1 MQNFVE
7 LKLKQDVL
15 ARYGL
20 PDILYPVHI
29 NLLEVVA
36 GGGDLPL
43 AALLYGLQQRS
54 REAWH
59 DWKQFDAA
67 LERLAILVAP
77 VDDRGVISLS
87 GDNWWLEIGPVD
99 LDSKLV
105 TIQRGDEL
113 IAAITQREDGRLRV
127 AAFCPLDAKSV
138 EYLIGLGQNPHPE
151 YGVCM
156 RENNWEYALDC
167 SAGMGNAYAADEGKA
182 YLSYWEFGIGI
193 QNDGSENPIFRPYK
207 DLIARSAALVAT
219 ELGVYYSLSDEGV
232 LNTEKQNLPEEVS
245 MNTQL
250 IEVASWRIVSE
261 LHRRYSGHFVMVE
274 THPGGGQYDCLS
286 LFHDKRHIADFNRV
300 GNFNVFSCKQ
310 DPSSKSIWQLLAEEP
325 PQDVL
330 DQVCRRLDLNIPA
343 KLPPSTS
350 EVIVYRF
357 IAAFLSHSVFGREKW
372 ECRNGYYDSSGMG
385 ECGVSHLF
393 NQFPEAKERLR
404 VSVPNDLLE
413 IPAYR
418 FWFVIRDYKPLICLE
433 TTGTVWN
440 DKGQSFDLVKLY
452 KKEKR
457 IWPVVMAVAG
467 YLLP

>member
-15 ARYGL
+15 ERYGL

-29 NLLEVVA
+29 DLLEVVA
-36 GGGDLPL
+36 GGGNMPL

-54 REAWH
+54 REAGH

-67 LERLAILVAP
+67 LERLTTLVAP
-77 VDDRGVISLS
+77 VDDREVISVS

-99 LDSKLV
+99 LDCKLV
-105 TIQRGDEL
+105 TIQRGEEL
-113 IAAITQREDGRLRV
+113 IAAIIPREDSRLRV
-127 AAFCPLDAKSV
+127 AAFRPLDAKSLV
-138 EYLIGLGQNPHPE
+138 YLIELGLKPHPE
-151 YGVCM
+151 HGVSM
-156 RENNWEYALDC
+156 GRNSWEYALDC

-193 QNDGSENPIFRPYK
+193 QNDGSENAIFRPYK

-219 ELGVYYSLSDEGV
+219 ELGVYYSLSDEGA
-232 LNTEKQNLPEEVS
+232 LRNENQNISEGIR
-245 MNTQL
+245 MNAQL
-250 IEVASWRIVSE
+250 IEVASWRIISE
-261 LHRRYSGHFVMVE
+261 LHRRYPGKFVMVE

-286 LFHDKRHIADFNRV
+286 LFHDKRHVADFNRV
-300 GNFNVFSCKQ
+300 GSFHDFNGQ
-310 DPSSKSIWQLLAEEP
+310 PSLDIWRLLAEEE
-325 PQDVL
+325 PQAVL
-330 DQVCRRLDLNIPA
+330 DQICRRLELPIPV
-343 KLPPSTS
+343 KLPPSTQD
-350 EVIVYRF
+350 VLTYRF

-372 ECRNGYYDSSGMG
+372 ECRNGYYDSTGMG

-440 DKGQSFDLVKLY
+440 DKGQSFDLTKLY

-457 IWPVVMAVAG
+457 IWPVVMAIAG
-467 YLLP
+467 HLLP